1 MGHGGAWSQEERV
14 SGGSPGE
21 KMACHTA
28 FSFERRAEAVQ
39 GRGDGSRKEHT
50 QPDEAQEPR
59 CR

>member
-21 KMACHTA
+21 KMACHTV
-28 FSFERRAEAVQ
+28 FSFERRAEAVK

-50 QPDEAQEPR
+50 QPDEA
-59 CR
+59 